1 MKQPIYVLTR
11 KQFDY
16 IFNWYRTSAKLPLS
30 NLSLGTFTTLEELNE
45 SLDSLKFDS
54 NDEILVSKV
63 MEMLNDH
70 YTSKMV
76 AHANSSLDYIK
87 TQIYYKRTIR
97 SIAANIKTTNCK

>member
-16 IFNWYRTSAKLPLS
+16 IFKWYRTGPKFPNP
-30 NLSLGTFTTLEELNE
+30 NLSLGTFTSLEELNE

-70 YTSKMV
+70 YTSKMI
-76 AHANSSLDYIK
+76 AYANHSLDYIK
-87 TQIYYKRTIR
+87 GQIYYKR
-97 SIAANIKTTNCK
+97 SIKSLQQI